1 MPSNRRRPKG
11 RGARGLPPRRRQSAS
26 IRSPDELH
34 GGGRAALGPGG
45 LRQGAAAGPRGEESP
60 SAERAGGAG
69 GAEASPEQA
78 APALAPGSG
87 RRRRPSVGGRGGA
100 SGSACAGRGR
110 PEGEGRP
117 QPFLY
122 KAARVSANESRL
134 RRRVAEVRPESFSG
148 GEPAGARR
156 AGRAEAEGG
165 RGARPAA
172 VLHRKSRVCSGNERP
187 PGEKGGLK
195 NWERS
200 APKRKTHP
208 RQRL

>member
-1 MPSNRRRPKG
+1 MAAGGRRWGRAAFGRERRP
-11 RGARGLPPRRRQSAS
+11 ARGERRAPRRKGPAALAVRRPPRSRPRRRWRQEAAAA
-26 IRSPDELH
+26 D
-34 GGGRAALGPGG
+34 GRLWAEGAGPAAARARAEAAL
-45 LRQGAAAGPRGEESP
+45 R
-60 SAERAGGAG
+60 
-69 GAEASPEQA
+69 
-78 APALAPGSG
+78 
-87 RRRRPSVGGRGGA
+87 
-100 SGSACAGRGR
+100 
-110 PEGEGRP
+110 GEGRP